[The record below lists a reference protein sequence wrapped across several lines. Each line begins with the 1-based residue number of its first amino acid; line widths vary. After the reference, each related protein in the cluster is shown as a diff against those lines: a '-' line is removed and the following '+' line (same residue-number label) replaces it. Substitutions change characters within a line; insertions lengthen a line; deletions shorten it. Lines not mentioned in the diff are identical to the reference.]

1 MRFNFIVL
9 FVVSL
14 ATLLTDNVAISQE
27 ILVKSAPVI
36 AKPIISDTTPIT
48 AIEIK
53 GTERIEPSAVENY
66 LGITTG
72 TTISRKDISL
82 GLKKL
87 YETGFFSDVTIEPKG
102 TILQVTVKENPSIN
116 EVKFEGNDRISKEDL
131 EKEIGIRARSIYTR
145 NKVQDDLK
153 RLLEVYRRN
162 GRYSAEIVPKIVPLE
177 QNRVDLVYEIIE
189 GPEAKIRHITFIGNE
204 AFSTAT
210 LEKVL
215 SSEEEAWW
223 KFLSNND
230 KYDSERLNFDQEQL
244 RKFYEDQGYADFK
257 VTSAIAEISPNKD
270 AFYLTFTLSEG
281 EQYHFGKV
289 DVKSTLSKINMQDFR
304 SFILTDKGDLYNSSN
319 IELSI
324 DSLISALGDRG
335 FAFVDITPVT
345 KKRDDKSHIIDLT
358 YQVKEGPRVYV
369 EKINIFGN
377 LRTLDRVIRRE
388 FRLAEGDAYNSTK
401 LRRSEQRL
409 NNIGYFEKVNI
420 STHQGSSPD
429 KTIIDVEVVEKS
441 TGEITF
447 GAGFSTTDGPLA
459 DIGLTE
465 RNFLGRGQSL
475 RLRTTFAA
483 RRRQYDIGFTEPYFL
498 DRELEAGFDIYR
510 TTQNVSNNSNFDRTA
525 TGFNVHTAYNL
536 SEKLKH
542 SIRYD
547 IEQNEIS
554 NIGNDASIYI
564 REQEGKNTTSLVG
577 QSFIYDGRDNRFTP
591 TSGWYWRVNE
601 DVAGLGG
608 NDKFLRH
615 EVQSEYYIPLA
626 KQWTFALN
634 GSAGNIFGLG
644 KNVGINQRFFL
655 GSKEIRGFGNAGIG
669 PRDILT
675 GDALGGNNYYT
686 ASGEVR
692 FPLGLPDE
700 LGVTGAAFIDA
711 ASLFDLDVSG
721 PNIGDDSATRVAAG
735 VGVAWSSPFGP
746 IRIDFAQALAKQSY
760 DNTELVRF
768 SFGTRF

>member
-1 MRFNFIVL
+1 MKFCTTVFIL
-9 FVVSL
+9 LLL
-14 ATLLTDNVAISQE
+14 ATSLSSYVAVAKDAPIQNPLVTPSEDTLVIS
-27 ILVKSAPVI
+27 
-36 AKPIISDTTPIT
+36 
-48 AIEIK
+48 AIEVK

-66 LGITTG
+66 LGLTTG
-72 TTISRKDISL
+72 VKITRADISE
-82 GLKKL
+82 GLAKL
-87 YETGFFSDVTIEPKG
+87 YATGFFSDVTIEPKG
-102 TILQVTVKENPSIN
+102 DILQVSVKENPSIN
-116 EVKFEGNDRISKEDL
+116 EVKFEGNDRIDKEDL
-131 EKEIGIRARSIYTR
+131 EKEIGLKARSIYTR

-177 QNRVDLVYEIIE
+177 QNRVDLIYEINE

-204 AFSTAT
+204 AFSSST

-230 KYDSERLNFDQEQL
+230 KYDSERLNYDQEQL
-244 RKFYEDQGYADFK
+244 RKFYQDQGYADFK

-270 AFYLTFTLSEG
+270 AFYLTFTISEG
-281 EQYHFGKV
+281 EQYTFGTV
-289 DVKSTLSKINMQDFR
+289 DVQSSLSKINMQDFHE
-304 SFILTDKGDLYNSSN
+304 SILTDTGDLYNSSD
-319 IELSI
+319 IETSI
-324 DSLISALGDRG
+324 DNLIQALGDKG
-335 FAFVDITPVT
+335 FAFVDITPEI
-345 KKRDDKSHIIDLT
+345 KKRADNSRVIDLT
-358 YQVKEGPRVYV
+358 YRVKEGPRVYV
-369 EKINIFGN
+369 ERINIFGN

-388 FRLAEGDAYNSTK
+388 FRLSEGDAYSSTK

-409 NNIGYFEKVNI
+409 NNIGYFEKVAI
-420 STHQGSSPD
+420 STHQGSAPD
-429 KTIIDVEVVEKS
+429 KTIIDVEVLEKS

-459 DIGLTE
+459 DVGLTE

-498 DRELEAGFDIYR
+498 GRELEAGFDIYR

-525 TGFNVHTAYNL
+525 TGFNVHTGYNL

-542 SIRYD
+542 SIRYE
-547 IEQNEIS
+547 IEQNNIS

-564 REQEGKNTTSLVG
+564 RQQEGKNTTSLVG
-577 QSFIYDGRDNRFTP
+577 QSFIYDGRDNRFSP
-591 TSGWYWRVNE
+591 TSGWYWRINE
-601 DVAGLGG
+601 DIAGLGG

-626 KQWTFALN
+626 KQWTFAVN
-634 GSAGNIFGLG
+634 GSAGNITGIG
-644 KNVGINQRFFL
+644 KDVGINQRFFL

-669 PRDILT
+669 PRDVT
-675 GDALGGNNYYT
+675 AGDALGGNNYYT
-686 ASGEVR
+686 ASSEIR

-700 LGVTGAAFIDA
+700 LGVTGAAFVDA

-721 PNIGDDSATRVAAG
+721 FGIADDSAPRVSAG
-735 VGVAWSSPFGP
+735 VGIAWSSPFGP
-746 IRIDFAQALAKQSY
+746 IRIDFAQAIAKQSY